1 MIETDCSSEN
11 RMVL

>member
-1 MIETDCSSEN
+1 MIETDCSCEN